1 MRRTKGRPVQKT
13 RGAALL
19 AATALVMSGLAACGD
34 EGGPGETSSTASPSA
49 EDPSSSETSS
59 SSGDASSG
67 SDGSSS
73 SAGGGE
79 GEVAELPAAATKKT
93 KAGAIAFNEF
103 YQDQLGE
110 ALKTGN
116 VAALEEYTASCD
128 VCDNFIEKTEA
139 NKVKGV
145 TMDRNPYSTH
155 DASASNRPDS
165 GFKVTL
171 TVDSTGYRE
180 VLSDGSKGRQA
191 KKTSYKVTTDTQW
204 HEGHWVIRD
213 SVIVE

>member
-1 MRRTKGRPVQKT
+1 MQKT

-34 EGGPGETSSTASPSA
+34 EGEPGEATSTASPSA

-59 SSGDASSG
+59 SSGETSSG
-67 SDGSSS
+67 SQDSSS
-73 SAGGGE
+73 SAGGG
-79 GEVAELPAAATKKT
+79 GDEVAELPDPATKKT

-116 VAALEEYTASCD
+116 IASLEKYTDACD

-139 NKVKGV
+139 NKAKGV
-145 TMDRNPYSTH
+145 TMDQNPYSTH
-155 DASASNRPDS
+155 DASASNRSDG

-171 TVDSTGYRE
+171 TVDSKGYRE

-191 KKTSYKVTTDTQW
+191 KKTSYKVATDTQW

-213 SVIVE
+213 SVIIE